1 MKRGSALSPPRV
13 ANSRGG
19 GKAAAAV
26 GLRRRRIDTLTAK
39 MPNDDSAPESSGEKC
54 AALPSPIACSTTHC
68 EPASPIG
75 RPRGR
80 VILKMSVQIP
90 DGRKGTIHVFP
101 GDDPKDLASN
111 FCTKYELTDP
121 KLQRLVER
129 HITDSMKNLPQAS
142 ASRSSPYLKPN
153 PNQCRMLVPLT
164 RHRPAAELGEE
175 GEAVR
180 RLSRCKWSEGA
191 PGQRSG
197 RERSGRELGGS
208 GRDSAAAAAS

>member
-1 MKRGSALSPPRV
+1 MSE
-13 ANSRGG
+13 
-19 GKAAAAV
+19 
-26 GLRRRRIDTLTAK
+26 TAQ
-39 MPNDDSAPESSGEKC
+39 ESSGERC
-54 AALPSPIACSTTHC
+54 AGPHSPTSYRAARTLS
-68 EPASPIG
+68 PYSAS

-101 GDDPKDLASN
+101 GDDPKDLATN
-111 FCTKYELTDP
+111 FCTKYELKDP

-129 HITDSMKNLPQAS
+129 HITDSMKNLPQAHPTRLPS
-142 ASRSSPYLKPN
+142 VVCAPRSPA
-153 PNQCRMLVPLT
+153 T
-164 RHRPAAELGEE
+164 DAAAELVKEVEE
-175 GEAVR
+175 VR
-180 RLSRCKWSEGA
+180 GLAAA